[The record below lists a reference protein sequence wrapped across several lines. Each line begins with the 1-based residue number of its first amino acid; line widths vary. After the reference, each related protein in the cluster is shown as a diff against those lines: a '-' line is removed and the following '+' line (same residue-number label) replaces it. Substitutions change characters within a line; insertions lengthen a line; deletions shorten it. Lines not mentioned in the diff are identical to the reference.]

1 MAAKTPAQKREQEK
15 QTVGLMIELYC
26 HGHHGTRGHA
36 LCPDCEALRSY
47 ADARVDHCPHM
58 ETKTFC
64 SHALERPADDF
75 PPPRPGDTAF
85 DRDKKTEKVICPCK

>member
-36 LCPDCEALRSY
+36 SARTVRLCAAMP
-47 ADARVDHCPHM
+47 M
-58 ETKTFC
+58 
-64 SHALERPADDF
+64 
-75 PPPRPGDTAF
+75 PG
-85 DRDKKTEKVICPCK
+85 

>member
-26 HGHHGTRGHA
+26 HGHHGTRGHT

-47 ADARVDHCPHM
+47 ADARVDHCPHPGW
-58 ETKTFC
+58 TT
-64 SHALERPADDF
+64 ARTWR
-75 PPPRPGDTAF
+75 PRPSAVPARRIATSPRCGRPSA
-85 DRDKKTEKVICPCK
+85 RSCAGAARG

>member
-47 ADARVDHCPHM
+47 ADAPGGPTAR
-58 ETKTFC
+58 TW
-64 SHALERPADDF
+64 R
-75 PPPRPGDTAF
+75 PRPSAVPARLIATSPRCGRPSA
-85 DRDKKTEKVICPCK
+85 RSCAGAARG